1 MNGGG
6 GTMPAGN
13 PVRSIKT
20 HELLQSVFFFGVG
33 ERIENWLVGY
43 GAAGLQSRSFFLF
56 SFFFLTRYKGC
67 VCVVRVKGE
76 GCRARV
82 LFSKASSSSSSAE
95 EASSEHG
102 KWIKVW
108 EKVRSVRISVF
119 FSFLSTRLLDSPFI
133 QPIRLRILLSSC
145 QIVLKFQEVL
155 SLLLLQQRQ
164 QMTNT
169 FKSVDS

>member
-1 MNGGG
+1 MDGGG

-20 HELLQSVFFFGVG
+20 HELLQSVFFSGG
-33 ERIENWLVGY
+33 WENRELVGWLWCCWV
-43 GAAGLQSRSFFLF
+43 AEQIVFPFLL
-56 SFFFLTRYKGC
+56 FFLTRYKGC

-82 LFSKASSSSSSAE
+82 LFSKASSSSAE
-95 EASSEHG
+95 EASREHG

>member
-1 MNGGG
+1 
-6 GTMPAGN
+6 MPAGN

-102 KWIKVW
+102 K
-108 EKVRSVRISVF
+108 
-119 FSFLSTRLLDSPFI
+119 
-133 QPIRLRILLSSC
+133 
-145 QIVLKFQEVL
+145 
-155 SLLLLQQRQ
+155 
-164 QMTNT
+164 
-169 FKSVDS
+169 

>member
-1 MNGGG
+1 M
-6 GTMPAGN
+6 
-13 PVRSIKT
+13 V
-20 HELLQSVFFFGVG
+20 VVG
-33 ERIENWLVGY
+33 RCRLGIPSGRLREERTGWLVMVLLGCR
-43 GAAGLQSRSFFLF
+43 ADRF
-56 SFFFLTRYKGC
+56 SFLPFFLTRYKGC

-82 LFSKASSSSSSAE
+82 LFSKASSSSAE

-164 QMTNT
+164 QMTNR